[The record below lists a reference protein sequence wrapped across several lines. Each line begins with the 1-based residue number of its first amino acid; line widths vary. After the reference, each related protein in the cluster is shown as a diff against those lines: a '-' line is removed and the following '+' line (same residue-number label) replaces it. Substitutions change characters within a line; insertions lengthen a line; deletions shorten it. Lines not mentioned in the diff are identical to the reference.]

1 LQITQPLYTI
11 LTPTLLLLLF
21 YTNSHSSH
29 LNHFRTPA
37 SHAPK
42 IDLITS
48 LPTLIALLSLLISNT
63 LYEILACSIVATLT
77 ISIILAFTATLD
89 YLLSKLDIEDKDVPI
104 TPDLLEFLL
113 NDDML
118 VAFCIGPNFGIG
130 YKDLG
135 IQDWGFESLCRI
147 GGLVVVVVPKGFIER
162 RIVCRV
168 LRQGREWLDGW
179 EGYTKNGGLG
189 GVADGKIEM
198 ATENKTLA
206 EV

>member
-1 LQITQPLYTI
+1 
-11 LTPTLLLLLF
+11 LLF

-29 LNHFRTPA
+29 LNHFRTSV
-37 SHAPK
+37 SHAPRTN
-42 IDLITS
+42 IITS
-48 LPTLIALLSLLISNT
+48 LLVQLTLLISDT
-63 LYEILACSIVATLT
+63 LHEILACSIVATLT
-77 ISIILAFTATLD
+77 IALILALTATLD

-189 GVADGKIEM
+189 GVADGKTEM
-198 ATENKTLA
+198 ETEKKTLA